1 MGLDQYAYIRENEN
15 KPDFIWRKHAKL
27 QDFMEQLF
35 EQRTGQDAIELNCG
49 ELELREEDITT
60 LEEMVKTGKLPES
73 EGGFF
78 YGDQFQDEAAKEY
91 RNRDLE
97 FCRWAKQIL
106 ETRRKVFYSCW
117 W

>member
-1 MGLDQYAYIRENEN
+1 MGLDQYAYTQENRNNPE
-15 KPDFIWRKHAKL
+15 FIWRKHARL
-27 QDFMEQLF
+27 QEFMEALF
-35 EQRTGQDAIELNCG
+35 IYRTGQGPIDLNCG
-49 ELELREEDITT
+49 ELELTEQDIDA
-60 LEEMVKTGKLPES
+60 LEELVKNGNLPES

-78 YGDQFQDEAAKEY
+78 YGHDFQDEAAKEY

-106 ETRRKVFYSCW
+106 ETRKKVFYSCW